1 MRKFIDIDR
10 ETPMLLPY
18 DLREWVPEDDM
29 VHFIIES
36 VAGMNL
42 HLFKVN
48 ERGTGSRQYPP
59 EMMLELLI
67 YCYANGIF
75 SSRRI
80 ERATYRDIAVRYLT
94 ADTHP
99 DHDTIATFRRENF
112 DVVAE
117 CFVGVLE
124 IARMLKLLKVGTVSV
139 DGTKV
144 KANASKYK
152 NVSYER
158 AGQIQEQLKIEV
170 MELLK
175 RAEEADSREQEDGQ
189 SLPKEIA
196 HREKLRQKMEA
207 ARREIEKRARERAE
221 AERAEYERKV
231 AERKDRQ
238 GKSKGK
244 KIKPP
249 EEQPKGTD
257 HVNVVDKDSRLMR
270 KNKRSGYEQ
279 CYNAQ
284 AVVDADGAQIVLGA
298 RITQCASDSN
308 ELEKDVRAVPESVGK
323 VERVLADS
331 GYVNEKQVRGLES
344 DHIEVYMAT
353 GAESK
358 QQRRKYDYRPEKA
371 TKKEAR
377 KVKAQ
382 WLMQMKSKLETETGR
397 ALYARRK
404 QTVEPVFGIIKHC
417 MGFRQFLLRGLE
429 KVTGE
434 WQLVTTAYNFKRL
447 WKLKMA
453 TE

>member
-10 ETPMLLPY
+10 ETPMLLPH

-36 VAGMNL
+36 VEGMKL
-42 HLFKVN
+42 QQFKVN

-112 DVVAE
+112 DAVAE

-124 IARMLKLLKVGTVSV
+124 LARALKLLKVGTVSV

-158 AGQIQEQLKIEV
+158 AGQIHEQLEIEV

-175 RAEEADSREQEDGQ
+175 KAEEADSREQEEGQ

-196 HREKLRQKMEA
+196 RRENLRQKMEA
-207 ARREIEKRARERAE
+207 ARWEIEERARERAE
-221 AERAEYERKV
+221 AERAEYESKV
-231 AERKDRQ
+231 AARENRQ

-249 EEQPKGTD
+249 EEQPKGTEQ
-257 HVNVVDKDSRLMR
+257 VNVVDKDSRLMR

-284 AVVDADGAQIVLGA
+284 AVVDADGAQLVLGA

-308 ELEKDVRAVPESVGK
+308 ELDKDVRAVPESVGK

-331 GYVNEKQVRGLES
+331 GYVNEKQVEDLES
-344 DHIEVYMAT
+344 DDIDVYMAT

-358 QQRRKYDYRPEKA
+358 RCRRKYDYRPEKA
-371 TKKEAR
+371 AKGEAR
-377 KVKAQ
+377 AVKAQ
-382 WLMQMKSKLETETGR
+382 WLKRMKAKLETETGR

-404 QTVEPVFGIIKHC
+404 QTVEPVFGIIKQC
-417 MGFRQFLLRGLE
+417 IGFRQFLLRGVE
-429 KVTGE
+429 KVAGE
-434 WQLVTTAYNFKRL
+434 WRLVTMAYNFKRL
-447 WKLKMA
+447 WNLKMA

>member
-10 ETPMLLPY
+10 ETPMLLPH
-18 DLREWVPEDDM
+18 DLRDWVTEDDM

-36 VAGMNL
+36 VEGMKL
-42 HLFKVN
+42 QRFKVN

-112 DVVAE
+112 EAVAE

-124 IARMLKLLKVGTVSV
+124 LARALKLLKVGTVSV

-158 AGQIQEQLKIEV
+158 AGQIHKQLEIEV

-175 RAEEADSREQEDGQ
+175 KAEEADSREQDEGQ

-196 HREKLRQKMEA
+196 RREKLRQKMEA
-207 ARREIEKRARERAE
+207 ARREIEERARARAE

-231 AERKDRQ
+231 AARENRQ

-244 KIKPP
+244 EIKPP
-249 EEQPKGTD
+249 EEQPKGTEQ
-257 HVNVVDKDSRLMR
+257 VNVVDKDSRLMR

-284 AVVDADGAQIVLGA
+284 AVVDVDGAQLVLGA

-308 ELEKDVRAVPESVGK
+308 ELEEDVRAVPESVGK
-323 VERVLADS
+323 VERVLADC
-331 GYVNEKQVRGLES
+331 GYVNEKQVEDLES

-358 QQRRKYDYRPEKA
+358 QCRRKYDYRPERAAKRG
-371 TKKEAR
+371 AR
-377 KVKAQ
+377 AVKAQ
-382 WLMQMKSKLETETGR
+382 WL
-397 ALYARRK
+397 
-404 QTVEPVFGIIKHC
+404 
-417 MGFRQFLLRGLE
+417 
-429 KVTGE
+429 
-434 WQLVTTAYNFKRL
+434 KRDEGQ
-447 WKLKMA
+447 A
-453 TE
+453 

>member
-10 ETPMLLPY
+10 ETSMLLPH

-36 VAGMNL
+36 VEGMKL
-42 HLFKVN
+42 QRLKVN

-99 DHDTIATFRRENF
+99 DRDTIATFRRENF
-112 DVVAE
+112 DAVAE
-117 CFVGVLE
+117 CFVGVLG

-144 KANASKYK
+144 KANAS
-152 NVSYER
+152 
-158 AGQIQEQLKIEV
+158 
-170 MELLK
+170 
-175 RAEEADSREQEDGQ
+175 
-189 SLPKEIA
+189 
-196 HREKLRQKMEA
+196 
-207 ARREIEKRARERAE
+207 
-221 AERAEYERKV
+221 
-231 AERKDRQ
+231 
-238 GKSKGK
+238 
-244 KIKPP
+244 
-249 EEQPKGTD
+249 
-257 HVNVVDKDSRLMR
+257 
-270 KNKRSGYEQ
+270 
-279 CYNAQ
+279 
-284 AVVDADGAQIVLGA
+284 
-298 RITQCASDSN
+298 ITQSASDSN
-308 ELEKDVRAVPESVGK
+308 ELEEDVRAVPGSIGK

-331 GYVNEKQVRGLES
+331 GYVNEKQVEALES
-344 DHIEVYMAT
+344 DDINVYMAT

-358 QQRRKYDYRPEKA
+358 QCRRKYDYRPEKA
-371 TKKEAR
+371 SKGEAR
-377 KVKAQ
+377 AVKAQ
-382 WLMQMKSKLETETGR
+382 WLKLMKAKLETETGR

-417 MGFRQFLLRGLE
+417 MGFRQFLLRGLK
-429 KVTGE
+429 KVAGE
-434 WQLVTTAYNFKRL
+434 WQLVTMAYNFKRL
-447 WKLKMA
+447 WNLKMA

>member
-10 ETPMLLPY
+10 ETPMLLPH

-36 VAGMNL
+36 VEGMKL
-42 HLFKVN
+42 QQFKVN

-112 DVVAE
+112 DALAE

-124 IARMLKLLKVGTVSV
+124 LARALKLLKVGTVSV

-158 AGQIQEQLKIEV
+158 AGQIHEQLEIEV

-175 RAEEADSREQEDGQ
+175 KAEEADSREQEEGQ

-196 HREKLRQKMEA
+196 RRENLRQKMEA
-207 ARREIEKRARERAE
+207 ARWEIEERARERAE
-221 AERAEYERKV
+221 AERAEYESKV
-231 AERKDRQ
+231 AARENRQ

-249 EEQPKGTD
+249 EEQPKGTEQ
-257 HVNVVDKDSRLMR
+257 VNVVDKDSRLMR

-284 AVVDADGAQIVLGA
+284 AVVDADGAQLVLGA

-308 ELEKDVRAVPESVGK
+308 ELDKDVRAVPESIGK

-331 GYVNEKQVRGLES
+331 GYVNEKQVEDLES
-344 DHIEVYMAT
+344 DDIDVYMAT

-358 QQRRKYDYRPEKA
+358 RCRRKYDYRPEKA
-371 TKKEAR
+371 AKGEAR
-377 KVKAQ
+377 AVNAQ
-382 WLMQMKSKLETETGR
+382 WLKRMKAKLETETGR

-404 QTVEPVFGIIKHC
+404 QTVEPVFGIIKQC
-417 MGFRQFLLRGLE
+417 MGFRQFLLRGVE
-429 KVTGE
+429 KVAGE
-434 WQLVTTAYNFKRL
+434 WRLVTMAYNFKRL
-447 WKLKMA
+447 WNLKMA

>member
-36 VAGMNL
+36 VEGMKL
-42 HLFKVN
+42 QRFKVN

-59 EMMLELLI
+59 EIMLELLI

-112 DVVAE
+112 EAVAE

-124 IARMLKLLKVGTVSV
+124 LARALKLLKVGTVSV

-158 AGQIQEQLKIEV
+158 AGQIHKQLEIEV

-175 RAEEADSREQEDGQ
+175 KAEEADSREQDGGQ

-196 HREKLRQKMEA
+196 RREKLRQKMEA
-207 ARREIEKRARERAE
+207 ARREIEERGRARAE

-231 AERKDRQ
+231 AARENRQ

-244 KIKPP
+244 QIKPP
-249 EEQPKGTD
+249 EEQPKGTEQ
-257 HVNVVDKDSRLMR
+257 VNVVDKDSRLMR

-284 AVVDADGAQIVLGA
+284 AVVDADGAQLVLGA

-308 ELEKDVRAVPESVGK
+308 ELEEDVRAVPESVGK

-331 GYVNEKQVRGLES
+331 GYVNEKQVEDLES

-358 QQRRKYDYRPEKA
+358 QCRRKYDYRPEKA
-371 TKKEAR
+371 AKREAR
-377 KVKAQ
+377 TVKAQ
-382 WLMQMKSKLETETGR
+382 WLKRMKSKLETETGR

-404 QTVEPVFGIIKHC
+404 QTVEPVFGIIKQC
-417 MGFRQFLLRGLE
+417 IGFRQFLLRGVE

-434 WQLVTTAYNFKRL
+434 WRLVTMAYNFKRL
-447 WKLKMA
+447 WNLKMA

>member
-1 MRKFIDIDR
+1 MRKFINIDR
-10 ETPMLLPY
+10 ETPMLLPH

-36 VAGMNL
+36 VEGMKL
-42 HLFKVN
+42 QRFKIN

-59 EMMLELLI
+59 EIMLELLI

-112 DVVAE
+112 EAVAE

-124 IARMLKLLKVGTVSV
+124 LARALKLLKVGTVSV

-158 AGQIQEQLKIEV
+158 AGQIYEQFETEV
-170 MELLK
+170 KELLK
-175 RAEEADSREQEDGQ
+175 KAEEADSREQEDGQ
-189 SLPKEIA
+189 TLPKEIA
-196 HREKLRQKMEA
+196 HRENLRQKMEA
-207 ARREIEKRARERAE
+207 ACREIEERARERAK
-221 AERAEYERKV
+221 AERAEYECKV
-231 AERKDRQ
+231 AARENRH
-238 GKSKGK
+238 GKCKGK
-244 KIKPP
+244 EIKPP
-249 EEQPKGTD
+249 EEEPKGTEQ
-257 HVNVVDKDSRLMR
+257 VNVVDKDSRLMK

-284 AVVDADGAQIVLGA
+284 AVVDADGAQLVLGA

-308 ELEKDVRAVPESVGK
+308 ELEKDIKAVPESVGK

-331 GYVNEKQVRGLES
+331 GYVNEKQVQALEG
-344 DHIEVYMAT
+344 DEIDVYMAT
-353 GAESK
+353 GTESK
-358 QQRRKYDYRPEKA
+358 QCGRKYDYRPEKA
-371 TKKEAR
+371 AKGEAR
-377 KVKAQ
+377 AVKAQ
-382 WLMQMKSKLETETGR
+382 WLKRMKAKLETETGR

-417 MGFRQFLLRGLE
+417 MGFRQFLLRGLK
-429 KVTGE
+429 KVAGE
-434 WQLVTTAYNFKRL
+434 WQLVMTAYNFKRL
-447 WKLKMA
+447 WNLKMA
-453 TE
+453 TA

>member
-1 MRKFIDIDR
+1 MRKFINIDR
-10 ETPMLLPY
+10 ETPMLLPH

-36 VAGMNL
+36 VEGMKL
-42 HLFKVN
+42 HQLKVN

-112 DVVAE
+112 DAVAE

-124 IARMLKLLKVGTVSV
+124 IARMLKVLKIGTVSV
-139 DGTKV
+139 DGTKI

-158 AGQIQEQLKIEV
+158 AEQIHEQLKIEV

-175 RAEEADSREQEDGQ
+175 KAEEADNREQEEGQ

-207 ARREIEKRARERAE
+207 ARREIEERVRERAE
-221 AERAEYERKV
+221 AERAEYERK
-231 AERKDRQ
+231 AAAREDRE

-257 HVNVVDKDSRLMR
+257 QVNVVDKDSRLMR

-284 AVVDADGAQIVLGA
+284 AVVDADGAQLVLGA

-323 VERVLADS
+323 IERVLADS
-331 GYVNEKQVRGLES
+331 GYVNEKQVEALES
-344 DHIEVYMAT
+344 DDIDVYMAT

-358 QQRRKYDYRPEKA
+358 QRRRKYDYRPNKA
-371 TKKEAR
+371 AKKETQ
-377 KVKAQ
+377 KVKAS
-382 WLMQMKSKLETETGR
+382 WLMRMKSKLETETGR

-447 WKLKMA
+447 WSLKMA

>member
-10 ETPMLLPY
+10 ETPMLLPH

-36 VAGMNL
+36 VEGMKL
-42 HLFKVN
+42 QRFKVN

-112 DVVAE
+112 DAVAE

-144 KANASKYK
+144 KANASQYK

-158 AGQIQEQLKIEV
+158 AGQIHKQLEIEV
-170 MELLK
+170 IELLK
-175 RAEEADSREQEDGQ
+175 KAEEADSREQEDGQ
-189 SLPKEIA
+189 SLPEEISR
-196 HREKLRQKMEA
+196 RENLRQKMEA
-207 ARREIEKRARERAE
+207 ARREIEERVRQRAE
-221 AERAEYERKV
+221 AERAEYESKV
-231 AERKDRQ
+231 ATRENRQ

-244 KIKPP
+244 NIKPP
-249 EEQPKGTD
+249 EEEPKGTEQ
-257 HVNVVDKDSRLMR
+257 VNVVDKDSRLMK

-284 AVVDADGAQIVLGA
+284 AVVDADGAQLVLGA

-308 ELEKDVRAVPESVGK
+308 ELEEDVRAVPESVGK
-323 VERVLADS
+323 VEKVLADS
-331 GYVNEKQVRGLES
+331 GYVNEKQVEALES
-344 DHIEVYMAT
+344 DDIDVYMAT

-358 QQRRKYDYRPEKA
+358 QCRRKYDYRPEKVA
-371 TKKEAR
+371 KGEAR
-377 KVKAQ
+377 AVKAQ
-382 WLMQMKSKLETETGR
+382 WLKLMKAKLETETGR

-417 MGFRQFLLRGLE
+417 MGFRQFLLRGLK
-429 KVTGE
+429 KVAGE
-434 WQLVTTAYNFKRL
+434 WQLVTMAYNFKRL
-447 WKLKMA
+447 WNLKMA

>member
-36 VAGMNL
+36 VEGMNL
-42 HLFKVN
+42 QRFRVN

-67 YCYANGIF
+67 YCYGNGIF

-80 ERATYRDIAVRYLT
+80 ERATYRDISVRYLT

-112 DVVAE
+112 EAVAE

-124 IARMLKLLKVGTVSV
+124 LARTLKLLKVGTVSV

-158 AGQIQEQLKIEV
+158 AGQIHEQLEIEV
-170 MELLK
+170 KELLK
-175 RAEEADSREQEDGQ
+175 KAEEADSRQQEEGQ
-189 SLPKEIA
+189 TLPQEIA
-196 HREKLRQKMEA
+196 HRENLRQKMEA
-207 ARREIEKRARERAE
+207 ARREIEERARERAE
-221 AERAEYERKV
+221 AERAEYESKV
-231 AERKDRQ
+231 VARENRQ
-238 GKSKGK
+238 GERQGK

-249 EEQPKGTD
+249 KEEPEPQE
-257 HVNVVDKDSRLMR
+257 HVNLVDRDSRLMK

-284 AVVDADGAQIVLGA
+284 AVVDADGAQLVLGA

-308 ELEKDVRAVPESVGK
+308 ELKEDVRAVPESVGK

-331 GYVNEKQVRGLES
+331 GYVNEKQVEDLER
-344 DHIEVYMAT
+344 DDIDVYMAT

-358 QQRRKYDYRPEKA
+358 QCRRKYDYRPEKA
-371 TKKEAR
+371 VKREAR
-377 KVKAQ
+377 EVKAR
-382 WLMQMKSKLETETGR
+382 WLKRMKAKLETEAGR

-404 QTVEPVFGIIKHC
+404 QTVEPVFGIIKQC

-429 KVTGE
+429 KVAGE
-434 WQLVTTAYNFKRL
+434 WRLVTTAYNFKRL
-447 WKLKMA
+447 WNLKMA

>member
-10 ETPMLLPY
+10 ETPMLLPH

-36 VAGMNL
+36 VEGMKL
-42 HLFKVN
+42 QQFKVN

-112 DVVAE
+112 DAVAE

-124 IARMLKLLKVGTVSV
+124 LARTLKLLKVGIVSV

-158 AGQIQEQLKIEV
+158 AGQIHEQLEIEV
-170 MELLK
+170 KELLK
-175 RAEEADSREQEDGQ
+175 KAEEADIREQEDGQ
-189 SLPKEIA
+189 SLPEEIA
-196 HREKLRQKMEA
+196 RREKLRQKMEA
-207 ARREIEKRARERAE
+207 ARREIEERARQRAE
-221 AERAEYERKV
+221 AERAGYECKV
-231 AERKDRQ
+231 AARENRQ

-244 KIKPP
+244 EIKPP
-249 EEQPKGTD
+249 EEQPKETE
-257 HVNVVDKDSRLMR
+257 HVNVVDKDSRLM
-270 KNKRSGYEQ
+270 KKSKRSGYEQ

-284 AVVDADGAQIVLGA
+284 AVVDADGAQLVLGA

-308 ELEKDVRAVPESVGK
+308 ELEEDVRAVPEIVGK

-331 GYVNEKQVRGLES
+331 GYVNEKQVQALES
-344 DHIEVYMAT
+344 DDIDVYMAT

-358 QQRRKYDYRPEKA
+358 QYRRKYDYRPEKA
-371 TKKEAR
+371 AKGEAR
-377 KVKAQ
+377 EVKAQ
-382 WLMQMKSKLETETGR
+382 WLKRMKAKLEAETGR

-404 QTVEPVFGIIKHC
+404 KTVEPVFGIIKQC
-417 MGFRQFLLRGLE
+417 MGFRQFFLRGLE

-434 WQLVTTAYNFKRL
+434 WKLVTMAYNFKRL
-447 WKLKMA
+447 WNLKMA
-453 TE
+453 NA